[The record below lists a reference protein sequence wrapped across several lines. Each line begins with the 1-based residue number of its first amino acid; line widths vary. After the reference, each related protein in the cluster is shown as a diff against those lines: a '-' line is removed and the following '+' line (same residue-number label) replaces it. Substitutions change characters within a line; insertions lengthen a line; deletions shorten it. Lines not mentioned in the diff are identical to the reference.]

1 MIIILL
7 VHIYLVEVIGEEVD
21 VDGGGHEDELEIF
34 AMRQQLAQNAEKEV
48 AEQMAFVDLV

>member
-34 AMRQQLAQNAEKEV
+34 AMRQQLAQNAKKKV